1 MPRIDQNDLMAKLVA
16 GLAVLALAVVGVI
29 ALDVPERISALGSN
43 GLDRATTPT
52 TRAAYGETVRLGG
65 RAERPPLKISAA
77 APAPVRSLRVG
88 APKGMRFVGVE
99 LDVKNA
105 GEVAWSVPPV
115 STIGVS
121 DQQGS
126 SYGIDRRVRRIR
138 GGDVLPAAMKL
149 QPGQSVHGV
158 AVFAVPRSV
167 KIAMVQFTVGQGLTR
182 TAEWTESG
190 KAS

>member
-1 MPRIDQNDLMAKLVA
+1 MAKLVA
-16 GLAVLALAVVGVI
+16 GIVMAGLLIFAVLGTDLFDRIADLGTAGVEQ
-29 ALDVPERISALGSN
+29 L
-43 GLDRATTPT
+43 TTPT
-52 TRAAYGETVRLGG
+52 TRVEYGEPVELGG
-65 RAERPPLKISAA
+65 RGERPPLTVTAG
-77 APAPVRSLRVG
+77 APAPVRSVRVR

-138 GGDVLPAAMKL
+138 GGDVLPAAITL
-149 QPGQSVHGV
+149 QPGQSAHGV

-182 TAEWTESG
+182 TAEWTETG